1 MAGLEDLLPFEPR
14 VYWRLFALENE
25 AVWPAQPLLLAAGAL
40 LAFCLLR
47 GWRPS
52 ARWLGPA
59 LAAAWLWAGWQF
71 VALRYGTVN
80 WVAPALA
87 WGFYAE
93 AALLAALGLSGRL
106 LFAGRGRRAQ
116 AAIGLLAAALLAW
129 PFLARLDGR
138 TWREAEVFA
147 VAPDPTA
154 AATLALLA
162 LAGRSRWMALLCVVP
177 ALWLAVSALTLIHD
191 GGLAGLGGAC
201 GPARRPRGL
210 RRTLAK
216 TCRRP
221 VNCIRACLRRGMQT
235 LLSPDRFQTIRHSE
249 RFAVWTADRHERAA
263 RGMCRACEPALA
275 SAPSGRAWRRS
286 VECKITKPSSRQD

>member
-93 AALLAALGLSGRL
+93 TAL
-106 LFAGRGRRAQ
+106 
-116 AAIGLLAAALLAW
+116 
-129 PFLARLDGR
+129 
-138 TWREAEVFA
+138 
-147 VAPDPTA
+147 
-154 AATLALLA
+154 
-162 LAGRSRWMALLCVVP
+162 
-177 ALWLAVSALTLIHD
+177 
-191 GGLAGLGGAC
+191 
-201 GPARRPRGL
+201 
-210 RRTLAK
+210 
-216 TCRRP
+216 
-221 VNCIRACLRRGMQT
+221 
-235 LLSPDRFQTIRHSE
+235 
-249 RFAVWTADRHERAA
+249 
-263 RGMCRACEPALA
+263 
-275 SAPSGRAWRRS
+275 WRRS
-286 VECKITKPSSRQD
+286 ASRAGCFSPGAGDGLRPPSGFWRRRFWPGRSSRDSTDEPGARRRSLRSRPIRPPPPRSPCLRSRGAAGGRPSYVSYRRYGLRSPRSPSLRWGPGRVGWCLRPCSPASRPAPHPRQDLQATRELHSRLSPPRNANTVEP